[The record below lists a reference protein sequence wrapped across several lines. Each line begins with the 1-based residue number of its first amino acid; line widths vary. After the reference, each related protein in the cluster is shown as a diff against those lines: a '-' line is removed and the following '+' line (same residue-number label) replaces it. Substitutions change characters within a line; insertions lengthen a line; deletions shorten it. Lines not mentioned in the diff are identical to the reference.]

1 MENKTRSGRSRLA
14 DLVVHIATIAV
25 AAAALAYL
33 GYHFF
38 EGFSADIET
47 EYATLVTDSD
57 VVPLDAYIMRSESVI
72 FAASATSGHSV
83 GYVFSDGTKVHGG
96 QVVANIYTG
105 DGSSDEAIVDLD
117 RRIDLLESSNLTD
130 GMTSSDTYVIDSKI
144 QNYYYLIHQSTLLG
158 NYSNLTKRRDE
169 LLTLINKR
177 RILTGVTTGYSD
189 RIESLTAERALLSA
203 GQDTIAE
210 SVEAPYAGYFYSTT
224 DGYEST
230 FSASKVESLTLAE
243 FDKMLSSQPTRYSDR
258 TVGKMV
264 SDFNWYI
271 VCETTRDSLRYFTK
285 GYSYYVNFPYNDD
298 ISIKMTL
305 SNIVSEVGS
314 DRVLLVLETERI
326 PEDFSFRRMQPVELV
341 RSSYTGYRVP
351 ISAARLVDGKQGVYI
366 MIGNTIEFREIDIL
380 LEMDGYYIVAE
391 QDPVNDPDY
400 ASKLGLYDQIVVS
413 GKNLYDGKLIS

>member
-258 TVGKMV
+258 AVGKMV

-305 SNIVSEVGS
+305 SNVVSEVGS

-366 MIGNTIEFREIDIL
+366 MIGNTIEFREINIL

>member
-47 EYATLVTDSD
+47 EYATIVTDSD
-57 VVPLDAYIMRSESVI
+57 VVPLDAYVMRSESVL
-72 FAASATSGHSV
+72 FAASPTSGHSV

-144 QNYYYLIHQSTLLG
+144 QNYYYLIRQSTLLG

-177 RILTGVTTGYSD
+177 RILTGVTTGYTD
-189 RIESLTAERALLSA
+189 KIESLTAERALLSA

-230 FSASKVESLTLAE
+230 FSASKVESLTLEE
-243 FDKMLSSQPTRYSDR
+243 FDRMLSSGPTRYSDR
-258 TVGKMV
+258 AVGKMV

-285 GYSYYVNFPYNDD
+285 DYSYYVNFPYNDD

-305 SNIVSEVGS
+305 SNVVSEVGS

>member
-47 EYATLVTDSD
+47 EYATIVTDSD
-57 VVPLDAYIMRSESVI
+57 VVPLDAYVMRSESVL
-72 FAASATSGHSV
+72 FAASPTSGHSV

-189 RIESLTAERALLSA
+189 KIESLTAERALLSS

-224 DGYEST
+224 DGYETT
-230 FSASKVESLTLAE
+230 FSASKVESLTLDE

-258 TVGKMV
+258 AVGKMV
-264 SDFNWYI
+264 SDFDWYI

-298 ISIKMTL
+298 VSIRMTL
-305 SNIVSEVGS
+305 SYVVSEVGS
-314 DRVLLVLETERI
+314 DRVLLILETDRI

-400 ASKLGLYDQIVVS
+400 ASKLGLYDQIIVS

>member
-47 EYATLVTDSD
+47 EYATIVTDSD

-105 DGSSDEAIVDLD
+105 DGSSDEAIVDLN

-177 RILTGVTTGYSD
+177 RILTGATTGYSD

-258 TVGKMV
+258 AVGKMV

-305 SNIVSEVGS
+305 SNVVSEVGS

>member
-47 EYATLVTDSD
+47 EYATIVTDSD
-57 VVPLDAYIMRSESVI
+57 VIPLDAYIMRSESVI

-105 DGSSDEAIVDLD
+105 DGSSDEAIVDLN

-177 RILTGVTTGYSD
+177 RILTGATTGYSD

-258 TVGKMV
+258 AVGKMV

-298 ISIKMTL
+298 VSIRMTL
-305 SNIVSEVGS
+305 SNVVSEVGS

>member
-243 FDKMLSSQPTRYSDR
+243 FDKMLSSQPTHYSDR
-258 TVGKMV
+258 AVGKMV

-305 SNIVSEVGS
+305 SNVVSEVGS

>member
-144 QNYYYLIHQSTLLG
+144 QNYYYLMHQSTLLG

-258 TVGKMV
+258 AVGKMV

-305 SNIVSEVGS
+305 SNVASEVGS

>member
-47 EYATLVTDSD
+47 EYATIVTDSD

-72 FAASATSGHSV
+72 FAASPTSGHSV

-258 TVGKMV
+258 AVGKMV
-264 SDFNWYI
+264 SDFDWYI

-305 SNIVSEVGS
+305 SNVVSEVGS
-314 DRVLLVLETERI
+314 DRVLLVLEAERI
-326 PEDFSFRRMQPVELV
+326 PEDFSFRRMQPVEIV

>member
-25 AAAALAYL
+25 AAAALADL

-258 TVGKMV
+258 AVGKMV

-305 SNIVSEVGS
+305 SNVVSEVGS

>member
-314 DRVLLVLETERI
+314 DHVLLVLETERI

>member
-57 VVPLDAYIMRSESVI
+57 FVPLDAYIMRSESVI

-258 TVGKMV
+258 AVGKMV

-305 SNIVSEVGS
+305 SNVVSEVGS

>member
-105 DGSSDEAIVDLD
+105 DGSSDEAIVDID

-258 TVGKMV
+258 AVGKMV

-305 SNIVSEVGS
+305 SNVVSEVGS

>member
-177 RILTGVTTGYSD
+177 RILTGATTGYSD

-258 TVGKMV
+258 AVGKMV

-305 SNIVSEVGS
+305 SNVVSEVGS

-326 PEDFSFRRMQPVELV
+326 PEDFSFRRMQPIDLV

>member
-258 TVGKMV
+258 AVGKMV
-264 SDFNWYI
+264 SDFDWYI

-305 SNIVSEVGS
+305 SNVVSEVGS

>member
-258 TVGKMV
+258 AVGKMV

-305 SNIVSEVGS
+305 SNVVSEVGS
-314 DRVLLVLETERI
+314 DRVLLVLQTERI
-326 PEDFSFRRMQPVELV
+326 PEDFSFRRMQPVDLV

>member
-47 EYATLVTDSD
+47 EYATIVTDSD

-105 DGSSDEAIVDLD
+105 DGSSDEAIVDLN

-177 RILTGVTTGYSD
+177 RILTGATTGYSD
-189 RIESLTAERALLSA
+189 RIESLTAERALLSS

-258 TVGKMV
+258 AVGKMV

-298 ISIKMTL
+298 VSIRMTL
-305 SNIVSEVGS
+305 SNVVSEVGS

>member
-177 RILTGVTTGYSD
+177 KILTGATTGYSD

-258 TVGKMV
+258 AVGKMV

-285 GYSYYVNFPYNDD
+285 GYPYYVNFPYNDD

-305 SNIVSEVGS
+305 SNVVSEVGS

>member
-210 SVEAPYAGYFYSTT
+210 SVGAPYAGYFYSTI

-258 TVGKMV
+258 AVGKMV

-305 SNIVSEVGS
+305 SNVVSEVGS

>member
-72 FAASATSGHSV
+72 FAASPTSGHSV

-258 TVGKMV
+258 AVGKMV
-264 SDFNWYI
+264 SDFDWYI

-305 SNIVSEVGS
+305 SNVVSEVGS
-314 DRVLLVLETERI
+314 DRVLLVLEAERI
-326 PEDFSFRRMQPVELV
+326 PEDFSFRRMQPVEIV

>member
-258 TVGKMV
+258 AVGKMV

>member
-210 SVEAPYAGYFYSTT
+210 SVGAPYAGYFYSTT

-243 FDKMLSSQPTRYSDR
+243 FDKMLSSQPTHYSDR
-258 TVGKMV
+258 AVGKMV

-314 DRVLLVLETERI
+314 DRVLLVLETDRI

>member
-189 RIESLTAERALLSA
+189 KIESLTAERALLSA

-210 SVEAPYAGYFYSTT
+210 SVGAPYAGYFYSTT

-258 TVGKMV
+258 AVGKMV

-305 SNIVSEVGS
+305 SNVVSEVGS

-326 PEDFSFRRMQPVELV
+326 PEDFSFRRMQPVEIV

>member
-47 EYATLVTDSD
+47 EYATIVTDSD
-57 VVPLDAYIMRSESVI
+57 VVPLDAYIMRTESVI

-105 DGSSDEAIVDLD
+105 DGSSDEAIVDLN

-177 RILTGVTTGYSD
+177 RILTGATTGYSD
-189 RIESLTAERALLSA
+189 RIESLTAERALLSS

-258 TVGKMV
+258 AVGKMV
-264 SDFNWYI
+264 SDFDWYI

-298 ISIKMTL
+298 VSIRMTL
-305 SNIVSEVGS
+305 SNVVSEVGS